1 MRGPFVLVGWPTA
14 PVAGFGA
21 TAIRVGR
28 GGIRSARRMP
38 LRRSL
43 RPRSGP

>member
-28 GGIRSARRMP
+28 GGDPERTADAAAA
-38 LRRSL
+38 LAEAAL
-43 RPRSGP
+43 GT